1 MARTR
6 RSRPAWRQRG
16 AAAVELAIVLPLLF
30 LIIAGI
36 VDFGRYFLTEIQLTN
51 AVREGARVAVIGE
64 DLDDIRARVLTAAPA
79 VPGLTAGTV
88 TVVACAGP
96 GSNSTVGA
104 SADFDW
110 ILLEPAMKMFGAADT
125 FPQPTAEAVM
135 RCGG

>member
-30 LIIAGI
+30 LVMAGI
-36 VDFGRYFLTEIQLTN
+36 IDFGRYFLTEIQLTN

-64 DLDDIRARVLTAAPA
+64 DIDDIRTRVLTAAPA

-88 TVVACAGP
+88 TVAACAGA
-96 GSNSTVGA
+96 GSNATVTATG
-104 SADFDW
+104 DFDW
-110 ILLEPAMKMFGAADT
+110 ILLEPALNMFGAAGAL
-125 FPQPTAEAVM
+125 PEATAEAVM